1 MNCETDYNL
10 DKCSTSN
17 HMLYR
22 VDMLFEYVV
31 CLNPERV
38 VFLPR
43 LFTSQI
49 QHVPLPQGYVRD
61 SLFDLYL
68 GISM

>member
-1 MNCETDYNL
+1 
-10 DKCSTSN
+10 
-17 HMLYR
+17 MLYR
-22 VDMLFEYVV
+22 FDMLFEYVV